1 MRSVLPE
8 MLKTTGVPA
17 LTVVE
22 ATVTL
27 KSGEDTDPFS
37 QAAASSDI
45 PMNAMIFFLVLK
57 LSVGVRILRFAP
69 VCG

>member
-8 MLKTTGVPA
+8 MLKTTGVSA

-37 QAAASSDI
+37 QAAASSEMCIRDSCYTYHWCAFFVRN
-45 PMNAMIFFLVLK
+45 NA
-57 LSVGVRILRFAP
+57 
-69 VCG
+69 

>member
-45 PMNAMIFFLVLK
+45 PMNAMIFLK
-57 LSVGVRILRFAP
+57 TFALFRRSRPCLSAW
-69 VCG
+69 